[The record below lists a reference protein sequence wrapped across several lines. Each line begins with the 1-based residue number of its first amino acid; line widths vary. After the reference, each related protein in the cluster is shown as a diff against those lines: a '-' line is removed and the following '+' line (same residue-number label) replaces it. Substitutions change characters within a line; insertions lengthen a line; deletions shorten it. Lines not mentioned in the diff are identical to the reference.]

1 MFATFI
7 KDMAGSRTERY
18 FQYWQRAEQALQ
30 DEEKE
35 IKKRGG
41 VKRTEMDYYNRAHG
55 YYDRSVS
62 YTMPDGRLCTLCIVE
77 SYFED
82 EQASM
87 DSIVKNIVFKGE
99 DPVTKVTL

>member
-1 MFATFI
+1 
-7 KDMAGSRTERY
+7 
-18 FQYWQRAEQALQ
+18 
-30 DEEKE
+30 
-35 IKKRGG
+35 
-41 VKRTEMDYYNRAHG
+41 
-55 YYDRSVS
+55 
-62 YTMPDGRLCTLCIVE
+62 MPDGRLCTLCIVE